1 MKPVILTCFVVA
13 LALWCCGCTVV
24 PTSDGRYAMVA
35 GTKADAVAIADP
47 HNGHVIFEA
56 INLDQTDGLRFARD
70 SFIADRLFRFLRA
83 ESANTASVD
92 KAGIEGQT
100 SRHAETE
107 ATRRATEREITRRAM
122 IE

>member
-1 MKPVILTCFVVA
+1 MKPVILSCLIVA
-13 LALWCCGCTVV
+13 LALWCCGCVQV
-24 PTSDGRYAMVA
+24 PTSAGNAVVF
-35 GTKADAVAIADP
+35 GTKADAIAIADP
-47 HNGHVIFEA
+47 ATGQPVFEA
-56 INLDQTDGLRFARD
+56 VGLDQTDGLRFARD

-83 ESANTASVD
+83 ESADTASVD